1 MLFSLGGVLLYEGH
15 RKCAENQ
22 RAAGDN
28 HHHVLWSKLI
38 GRADG
43 RENPS
48 AEQRA
53 HNLRYADRAVEQP
66 EIGADIAAAQ

>member
-48 AEQRA
+48 AE
-53 HNLRYADRAVEQP
+53 
-66 EIGADIAAAQ
+66 